1 MLSFKK
7 KDWMIILFFQKL
19 PTVHRVWFCV
29 CNGTSW
35 SFDNSTWGFEHIWPW
50 GIVDMI
56 SCPKAISW
64 GLIQICAWLTM
75 QSVIFISTQQASQ
88 LASYIHTFQQ
98 VKSFQASIVLTA
110 GQETKFLWG
119 YSDIWR
125 ELHSTPCVARQT
137 ESRGANCGL
146 F

>member
-7 KDWMIILFFQKL
+7 KDGIIIPFFQKL

-75 QSVIFISTQQASQ
+75 QSVIFISTQQVN
-88 LASYIHTFQQ
+88 YTFQQ

-125 ELHSTPCVARQT
+125 DYTSHSQV
-137 ESRGANCGL
+137 NCGL
-146 F
+146 WSLLKLKER